1 MIVCMRTTMNL
12 PDALLTEAK
21 QRASAEGRTLTSLVE
36 EALRARL
43 KDLPSRISSPEALPT
58 WAGASAEGHLV
69 DLADK
74 QAVWDVLDE
83 VG

>member
-1 MIVCMRTTMNL
+1 MNL

-21 QRASAEGRTLTSLVE
+21 QRATAEGRTLTSLVE

-43 KDLPSRISSPEALPT
+43 NDLPRRISDTEALPS
-58 WAGASAEGHLV
+58 WAGDSAEGHLV

-74 QAVWDVLDE
+74 QALWDALDG

>member
-1 MIVCMRTTMNL
+1 MIARMRTTMNL

-21 QRASAEGRTLTSLVE
+21 QRATAEGRTLTSLVE

-43 KDLPSRISSPEALPT
+43 NDLPSGISSAQALPT
-58 WAGASAEGHLV
+58 WAAASAEGHLV

-74 QAVWDVLDE
+74 QAVWDALDE